1 MMVTRLSCGAELE
14 SEMRRKICIKNA
26 QSQNWESR
34 TLFECTTL
42 LATVNMLKES
52 VFFVTSGFFSATRA
66 PRSSRIYRHKSWP
79 SFRCFDRSRNW
90 NKVCLGKIKRYVLSL
105 IFSCSWDPSF
115 SVQTGCYCWPSKS
128 VFFQMSKKL
137 FGRNSVRNRFWVD

>member
-1 MMVTRLSCGAELE
+1 MLRAKTENHVLCLSVL
-14 SEMRRKICIKNA
+14 
-26 QSQNWESR
+26 
-34 TLFECTTL
+34 TL

-105 IFSCSWDPSF
+105 IFLCSRDPSF

-128 VFFQMSKKL
+128 VFFKSP
-137 FGRNSVRNRFWVD
+137 RNYIWPKFSQEPILRRLGCKGYFSVLKIRLNGL